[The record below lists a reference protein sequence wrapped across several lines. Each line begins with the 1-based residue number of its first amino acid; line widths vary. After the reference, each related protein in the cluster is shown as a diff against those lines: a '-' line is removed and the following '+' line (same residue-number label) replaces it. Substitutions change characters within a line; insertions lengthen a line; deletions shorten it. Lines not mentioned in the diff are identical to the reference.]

1 MHICIALKLLITY
14 LENTYYTQ
22 NDKVENMCFK
32 IESGVK
38 TTGVEGF
45 N

>member
-1 MHICIALKLLITY
+1 MNVLGK
-14 LENTYYTQ
+14 YYTQ

-38 TTGVEGF
+38 TACVEGYSLDSW
-45 N
+45 